1 MALRG
6 FMYTTLC
13 CILIGLSACSA
24 KKSNLRTQAPWVLAN
39 WRGCAYQYNTDE
51 HWELFLEVDSIQ
63 NSFKISYP
71 GLECSGTW
79 KLIYTGKD
87 RIVLRER
94 ITRGLQNC
102 VTRGK
107 VVLEKR
113 EGSVV
118 FKYFYPTDAT
128 LNAEGRLFKEN
139 RAVKN

>member
-1 MALRG
+1 M
-6 FMYTTLC
+6 
-13 CILIGLSACSA
+13 S
-24 KKSNLRTQAPWVLAN
+24 APWVLGN
-39 WRGCAYQYNTDE
+39 WGGSAYQYNTDE

-63 NSFKISYP
+63 NSFKVNYP
-71 GLECSGTW
+71 ALECSGTW
-79 KLIYTGKD
+79 KLIHTGKE

-118 FKYFYPTDAT
+118 FKYFYPTDTT

-139 RAVKN
+139 KAVKN